1 MPGKPAGVMV
11 VAIFGPTAA
20 GKSRVAAAVARELGG
35 EVISADSMQV
45 YRGLAVLTDQP
56 RGSDIREVPHHL
68 VGKVPLAE
76 EYSAARFAGEAAKAI
91 SEVTE
96 RRNLPL
102 LVGGTGLYIRGLL
115 GGFSF
120 AGRAG
125 EPVRQRWQE
134 FFENEGMEAA
144 VCELERLDPQAA
156 SVVDKD
162 NPRRLLRALEA
173 AAGPGP
179 SIAAERS
186 RLWSPESKY
195 RVLCFGLD
203 LPRDELYRGIEGRVD
218 AMLSG
223 GAVEE
228 VAEALK
234 GGVSRTASQ
243 AIGFNEIQKYL
254 EGQLTLPE
262 AAAAIKQKSR
272 RYAKRQLTWM
282 RNMPDTVRIGLAE
295 SDYEAAAASIIE
307 QIQAVY
313 AV

>member
-1 MPGKPAGVMV
+1 MPVKPAGVMV

-45 YRGLAVLTDQP
+45 YSGLAVLTDQP
-56 RGSDIREVPHHL
+56 LGSDMTEVPHHL
-68 VGKVPLAE
+68 VGTVPLTE
-76 EYSAARFAGEAAKAI
+76 EYSAARFAGEAAAAI

-96 RRNLPL
+96 RGNLPL
-102 LVGGTGLYIRGLL
+102 LVGGTGLYIRALL

-120 AGRAG
+120 AGSAG
-125 EPVRQRWQE
+125 ASARQGWQE
-134 FFENEGMEAA
+134 FIESEGIAA
-144 VCELERLDPQAA
+144 AARELERLDPQAA
-156 SVVDKD
+156 RVVDKD

-179 SIAAERS
+179 SIADERS

-203 LPRDELYRGIEGRVD
+203 LPRDELFRAIEGRVD
-218 AMLSG
+218 AMLSV

-234 GGVSRTASQ
+234 GEVSRTASQ
-243 AIGFNEIQKYL
+243 AIGFKEIQRYL
-254 EGQLTLPE
+254 EGQMTLAE
-262 AAAAIKQKSR
+262 AAAVIKQKSR

-282 RNMPDTVRIGLAE
+282 RKMPDTVRIGLANR
-295 SDYEAAAASIIE
+295 DYEAAAASIIE